1 MTRARNIAGF
11 STITTTPSPVHVGP
25 IGVLTATRIDGEFGV
40 VDVKARTI
48 EAVSIAATNFQVSG
62 ITTGLNVSGIITAQ
76 NGINFNGTSTGLNV
90 SGIGT
95 IATLNVSG
103 NATIAGVLTY
113 EDVTRVDS
121 VGVVTARGLSIFGNT
136 TGLQVAS
143 GISTFQAITGTTGTF
158 STNSST
164 AYDGT
169 AIQSGGARLTIFN
182 SDNTTSD
189 TFADIHFKCHQTST
203 GDARIGM
210 ELPSV
215 NNSELFFV
223 TENSG
228 TLGERLR
235 ITSAGK
241 IGVGTVSPDTPFHI
255 YTDDPQQITVE
266 RSTNQNSNIR
276 FRNTFG
282 SMFAGLTSNA
292 TGFAI
297 DDDDDLGAAPMFIVT
312 KASGDVGINRTPTQN
327 DMPGVTPRLH
337 VLGISTVGQF
347 NTVAR
352 FESGTTDGNDT
363 GAAVVINQ
371 TNDRGLVIQGG
382 RGGNAD
388 GVHHANSGLG
398 RFSIINNSGTFH
410 KFMEAW
416 GQNGQYIE
424 NISLFTG
431 NEVERLRITSAGKIG
446 INATNPNSL
455 LEVRG
460 TAGTYTN
467 AVTVFS
473 GNTTHSGSNAKI
485 GIALHSFGDALS
497 GGLSSNLLYS
507 NSSSPTQTYATRSSG
522 EITFSNTTSS
532 NATSEI
538 KFGGYYKGTTSFV
551 ERLRINSTGEV
562 GIGVAAASGNLLHIK
577 PSSVA
582 DAFAKIESES
592 GYDAALLLDT
602 SNGSGA
608 SADVRFQ
615 MDGTTKGSI
624 QYVNN
629 ASSAD
634 VNSMIFRTG
643 NNSAK
648 MQITSDGQVNIG
660 GDYSQTTY
668 DFSVNGSARF
678 KHTEADI
685 WLETTSGP
693 AGIWRILGSTGTN
706 THKFR
711 IYDQTNTADRFNI
724 DSTGAITK
732 PTNPIVKTNMSS
744 TYGSS
749 GSLTT
754 NTANVGILQAAAAI
768 DRGNNGWTTSGS
780 NAYTFVCPVDGIYV
794 VHAHVS
800 YGNAISGRQIWVL
813 SYTLGGGNLPL
824 SSYVEVMD
832 HTAVSYANFS
842 YYDTYHFTAGTRL
855 GFGKNGGS
863 GSITGQSLQWGCHL
877 LQ

>member
-1 MTRARNIAGF
+1 
-11 STITTTPSPVHVGP
+11 
-25 IGVLTATRIDGEFGV
+25 
-40 VDVKARTI
+40 
-48 EAVSIAATNFQVSG
+48 
-62 ITTGLNVSGIITAQ
+62 

-602 SNGSGA
+602 SN
-608 SADVRFQ
+608 
-615 MDGTTKGSI
+615 
-624 QYVNN
+624 
-629 ASSAD
+629 
-634 VNSMIFRTG
+634 
-643 NNSAK
+643 
-648 MQITSDGQVNIG
+648 
-660 GDYSQTTY
+660 
-668 DFSVNGSARF
+668 
-678 KHTEADI
+678 
-685 WLETTSGP
+685 
-693 AGIWRILGSTGTN
+693 
-706 THKFR
+706 
-711 IYDQTNTADRFNI
+711 
-724 DSTGAITK
+724 
-732 PTNPIVKTNMSS
+732 
-744 TYGSS
+744 
-749 GSLTT
+749 
-754 NTANVGILQAAAAI
+754 
-768 DRGNNGWTTSGS
+768 
-780 NAYTFVCPVDGIYV
+780 
-794 VHAHVS
+794 
-800 YGNAISGRQIWVL
+800 
-813 SYTLGGGNLPL
+813 
-824 SSYVEVMD
+824 
-832 HTAVSYANFS
+832 
-842 YYDTYHFTAGTRL
+842 
-855 GFGKNGGS
+855 
-863 GSITGQSLQWGCHL
+863 
-877 LQ
+877 